1 MSTEKTPK
9 PTGSQS
15 DERSAVWQPEL
26 EEVRRRKEIAEG
38 LGGAANIE
46 RQHQTGRL
54 TARERINILLD
65 RDSFREIGTF
75 TGAAKYDEDGNLID
89 LTPANIIIGKGR
101 VKDKKI
107 IVSADDFTVRGGSS
121 EASSP
126 EKWQFAE
133 RLALELRTPLVR
145 LVDAAGGS
153 IRILEKNQS
162 TKIPGY
168 PYWPAAEMLGVIPI
182 ASVALGPCAGLGAVR
197 VITSHFSV
205 MPKDTGQVF
214 AAGPRVVAP
223 GIGEEMSKEDLGG
236 SQVHARGS
244 GAVDNEAKD
253 EEDALRQVKQ
263 FLSYLPPNVFRAPPR
278 VENGD
283 PSDRCEERLASIV
296 PRERRRVY
304 KAREILELILDR
316 ESLFE
321 IGRYHGGSTI
331 TMLARLNGYPVGIM
345 ANDPYVSGGAMT
357 AAAAEKITRFVDMCD
372 TFHVPIVNFVDQP
385 GVHVGSLAEQKGT
398 VRKAIRARLALSQVS
413 IPWCAVF
420 VRRAFGVAGA
430 AYGPLHSSY
439 MRFAWPSAHW
449 GSIPVE
455 GGVEAAY
462 GKDIASSEDPVARR
476 EELVEYYRRFESPFR
491 TAERFGIEEI
501 IDPRQTRPL
510 LCEWIE
516 EAYEKVPDL
525 LGIRAHTMRV

>member
-1 MSTEKTPK
+1 MTASRHGSTDQPEPRDV
-9 PTGSQS
+9 PS
-15 DERSAVWQPEL
+15 WQPEL
-26 EEVRRRKEIAEG
+26 DEVRRRRQIAEQ
-38 LGGAANIE
+38 LGGPANVE
-46 RQHQTGRL
+46 RQHNYGRL
-54 TARERINILLD
+54 TARERIDVLLD
-65 RDSFREIGTF
+65 KNSFREIGAL
-75 TGAAKYDEDGNLID
+75 TGAATYDDAGGLENVV
-89 LTPANIIIGKGR
+89 PANIIIGEGTISGT
-101 VKDKKI
+101 KI
-107 IVSADDFTVRGGSS
+107 AVSADDFTVRGGSS
-121 EASSP
+121 EATSP

-133 RLALELRTPLVR
+133 RLALEQRWPLVR

-168 PYWPAAEMLGVIPI
+168 PHWPAAEMLGVIPVVG
-182 ASVALGPCAGLGAVR
+182 VALGPCAGLGAVR
-197 VITSHFSV
+197 VVTSHFSV
-205 MPKDTGQVF
+205 MPKKTSQVF

-223 GIGEEMSKEDLGG
+223 GIGEEMTNEELGG

-244 GAVDNEAKD
+244 GVVDNEAED
-253 EEDALRQVKQ
+253 EEDALRQVRR
-263 FLSYLPPNVFRAPPR
+263 FLSYLPSSVFAVPPR
-278 VENGD
+278 HETGD
-283 PSDRCEERLASIV
+283 PPDRAEARLLSLV
-296 PRERRRVY
+296 PRDRRRVY
-304 KAREILELILDR
+304 KAREILELVFDK

-321 IGRYHGGSTI
+321 IGRHQGGSTI
-331 TMLARLNGYPVGIM
+331 TMLGRLNGYSVGVM

-385 GVHVGSLAEQKGT
+385 GVHVGSKAEQKGT
-398 VRKAIRARLALSQVS
+398 IRKAIRARLSLSQVS

-430 AYGPLHSSY
+430 AYGPLHDTY
-439 MRFAWPSAHW
+439 VRYAWPSAYW

-462 GKDIASSEDPVARR
+462 RRDIDSSEDPAARR
-476 EELVEYYRRFESPFR
+476 DELVDHFRQFESPLR
-491 TAERFGIEEI
+491 TAERFGIEDV

-516 EAYEKVPDL
+516 EAYEKVPEL
-525 LGIRAHTMRV
+525 LGITARTMRV